1 MKNEFLEYYGQ
12 HHISPVKQ
20 DISNLKVHY
29 ERRRKLYRQCGI
41 PVIAFRNAEV
51 LEIGPGGG
59 YNTLAFFHWGSK
71 HVDLVEANQKGID
84 DMRKLFA
91 EQEVS
96 KEQYQIFQCRAEE
109 YYTEKK
115 YDVVIAEGFLPWIEN
130 QDVIIRQLQQL
141 TADDGIIVIT
151 CIDHVGL
158 FIETM
163 KRLLGW
169 AMASNLELYEDKV
182 RYLAGIFGPQLANL
196 RGVSRSAEDWVKD
209 MVLNPA
215 GSNNLELSI
224 NQAIQLFEENFDI
237 LGSSPNMFTDY
248 SWYKDIWF
256 DYISDYKQQF
266 RKKRLSFL
274 MANMPEQTLHFD
286 QADELV
292 KCFTSI
298 RKLAAAYEKDTDI
311 KYIIHILEEMG
322 KISEVLCDFDADF
335 ENVFCD
341 IQRALSDLIQRGAVE
356 LEKYPHLFRAFG
368 RTQQYIAFMKK

>member
-12 HHISPVKQ
+12 HNISPVKQ

-41 PVIAFRNAEV
+41 PVIAFRNAEI

-91 EQEVS
+91 EQEIS

-109 YYTEKK
+109 YHTEKK
-115 YDVVIAEGFLPWIEN
+115 YDIVIAEGFLPWIEN
-130 QDVIIRQLQQL
+130 QDVIIRQLQEL

-169 AMASNLELYEDKV
+169 AMASNLDLYEDKV
-182 RYLAGIFGPQLANL
+182 RYLAGIFGPQLTNL

-224 NQAIQLFEENFDI
+224 NQAIQLFEEKFDI

-248 SWYKDIWF
+248 SWYKDIWL

-266 RKKRLSFL
+266 REKRLSFL
-274 MANMPEQTLHFD
+274 MANMPEHTLHSD

-292 KCFTSI
+292 KCFASI
-298 RKLAAAYEKDTDI
+298 RKLAAAYEKETD
-311 KYIIHILEEMG
+311 KNYITQILEDMG
-322 KISEVLCDFDADF
+322 KISEVLEDFDADF
-335 ENVFCD
+335 KNVFCD
-341 IQRALSDLIQRGAVE
+341 IQRALSDLIQIGAAD